1 MRHTMAYAAALLA
14 VISIP
19 SISAA
24 AEVTL
29 SLSDL
34 QQHRSSD
41 SSPLDSAV
49 AEKLRLNLSD
59 SVRLDGDTLIVERIL
74 GEQVLDDSCNGSKL
88 RQASLIITLPP
99 QSEFGF
105 DYSSILRPISASL
118 DTRARIQAT
127 GSAVQYF
134 GIGNKDNC
142 TRLGSDSF
150 EFSVNGELDLELE
163 VTLDPNA
170 DLRDESNLRLSPEVQ
185 LAVQIGRQSFAVD
198 IGSTVLKSLLKDR
211 LEDAIEDSLKPA
223 ELEEGV
229 ERARRSLQRSSAD
242 SLGDGA
248 LDVALPALD
257 GKLVTQL
264 REWTDETSDFPLS
277 DSYLA
282 QNGDAIIRAALM
294 GDKDALGDLLGSL
307 LACQLG
313 SVYLEDLPRQ
323 ALYAQEGDAC
333 VATTA
338 LDSALY
344 SDEQCQQS
352 VSVREQ
358 SLSEFCLVS
367 TDKLKLGDGSAS
379 PAQVSEWMLT
389 PGPRLAITLP
399 SFDDSTQQ
407 PYQGSVS
414 FKQDRTERGTCSL
427 EMRIYTPNPGA
438 KNLRPVLAFH
448 GGSWS
453 QRGAGFTGMESLMA
467 HFSSRDMIVFAP
479 FYRLAGDQDGPT
491 ACRQFV
497 AEDIVADAD
506 AALDWVKAN
515 GEQYGAR
522 AGKVGL
528 FGQSAGGFL
537 ATWVAVNRAEDI
549 DAALLMYPPTDVG
562 GFVDDLNTGVYSNER
577 GVGILERFLGVD
589 QADWP
594 EHAARLAALSMAQQV
609 ADGAPAPAI
618 RLIHGTA
625 DELVLPSQSERLCDA
640 LHGSRADTETAG
652 RLQRRACGDQG
663 QLDLIEGAEHALE
676 VCALGATCLA
686 GDLISATTAQASL
699 RQAYDW
705 LADFEGDESDT
716 ESDGAGEQDGGSTTG
731 DSDGATADDAQAEP
745 SSSGGGGALF
755 ALLLPLMLLH
765 LHSPVAHAPHRRADK
780 R

>member
-1 MRHTMAYAAALLA
+1 MRYTMAYAASLLA
-14 VISIP
+14 VTSIP

-24 AEVTL
+24 AEITL

-59 SVRLDGDTLIVERIL
+59 SVRLDGDTLIVDRVI
-74 GEQVLDDSCNGSKL
+74 GEQILDDSCNGSKL
-88 RQASLIITLPP
+88 RQASLVITLPP
-99 QSEFGF
+99 QSKFGF

-118 DTRARIQAT
+118 DTRACIQAT

-134 GIGNKDNC
+134 GLGNKDNC
-142 TRLGSDSF
+142 TRLGSDNF
-150 EFSVNGELDLELE
+150 EFSVEGEIDLELE

-170 DLRDESNLRLSPEVQ
+170 DLRDETNLRLSPEVQ
-185 LAVQIGRQSFAVD
+185 LAVQIGRKSFAID
-198 IGSTVLKSLLKDR
+198 IDSTVLKSLLKDR

-229 ERARRSLQRSSAD
+229 ERARLSLQRSSED

-264 REWTDETSDFPLS
+264 REWTEETSDFPIS
-277 DSYLA
+277 DDYLA
-282 QNGDAIIRAALM
+282 KNGDAIMRAALI
-294 GDKDALGDLLGSL
+294 GDKDALSDLLGSL

-338 LDSALY
+338 LDTALY
-344 SDEQCQQS
+344 SDAQCQQS

-358 SLSEFCLVS
+358 GISAFCLIS

-414 FKQDRTERGTCSL
+414 FKQDSTERGTCSL

-537 ATWVAVNRAEDI
+537 AAWIAVNRADEI

-562 GFVDDLNTGVYSNER
+562 GFVDDLNSGVYSNER

-594 EHAARLAALSMAQQV
+594 EHTARLDALSMAQQV

-686 GDLISATTAQASL
+686 GDLISATAAQTSL

-705 LADFEGDESDT
+705 LADFKGSEEGEAG
-716 ESDGAGEQDGGSTTG
+716 EDGAGEQDGDSTTD

-745 SSSGGGGALF
+745 SGSGGGGALF
-755 ALLLPLMLLH
+755 FLLLPLMTLLG
-765 LHSPVAHAPHRRADK
+765 RRS

>member
-1 MRHTMAYAAALLA
+1 MRHTISYAAALLA
-14 VISIP
+14 AITFP
-19 SISAA
+19 SIGAA

-34 QQHRSSD
+34 QQHGSSD
-41 SSPLDSAV
+41 SSPFDSAV

-59 SVRLDGDTLIVERIL
+59 SVRLDGDTLIVERII
-74 GEQVLDDSCNGSKL
+74 GEQILDDGCNGSKL
-88 RQASLIITLPP
+88 RQASLVITLPP

-150 EFSVNGELDLELE
+150 EFSVHGELDLELE

-170 DLRDESNLRLSPEVQ
+170 DLRDETRLRLSPEVQ
-185 LAVQIGRQSFAVD
+185 LAVQIGNKNFAID
-198 IGSTVLKSLLKDR
+198 IDNTVLKSLLKDR
-211 LEDAIEDSLKPA
+211 LEDAIEDSLKPVQ
-223 ELEEGV
+223 LEAGV
-229 ERARRSLQRSSAD
+229 ERARLSLQRSSED

-248 LDVALPALD
+248 LDVSLPVLD

-264 REWTDETSDFPLS
+264 REWTDETSDFPIS
-277 DSYLA
+277 DDYLA
-282 QNGDAIIRAALM
+282 QNGDAIIRAALI

-313 SVYLEDLPRQ
+313 SIYLEDLPRQ
-323 ALYAQEGDAC
+323 ALYAQEGGAC

-338 LDSALY
+338 LDTALF
-344 SDEQCQQS
+344 SDAQCQQS

-358 SLSEFCLVS
+358 SLSEFCLLS

-399 SFDDSTQQ
+399 SFDDNTQQ

-414 FKQDRTERGTCSL
+414 FKQDSTERGTCSL

-497 AEDIVADAD
+497 AEDIVADAG

-537 ATWVAVNRAEDI
+537 ATWVAINRADDI

-594 EHAARLAALSMAQQV
+594 EHTARLHALSMAQQV
-609 ADGAPAPAI
+609 ADGAAVPAI

-625 DELVLPSQSERLCDA
+625 DDLVLPSQSERLCDA
-640 LHGSRADTETAG
+640 IHGSRADTETAG

-705 LADFEGDESDT
+705 LADFKGSEQGEIGD
-716 ESDGAGEQDGGSTTG
+716 DGAGEQDGESATDNSG
-731 DSDGATADDAQAEP
+731 GATSDDAQAEP
-745 SSSGGGGALF
+745 SGSGGGGALF
-755 ALLLPLMLLH
+755 VLLLPLLL
-765 LHSPVAHAPHRRADK
+765 LQLKCKLQLS
-780 R
+780 

>member
-1 MRHTMAYAAALLA
+1 MQMRHTIGYAASLLA
-14 VISIP
+14 AITVP
-19 SISAA
+19 SLCAA
-24 AEVTL
+24 AQATL

-34 QQHRSSD
+34 QQHRSSN

-49 AEKLRLNLSD
+49 AEKLRLSLSD
-59 SVRLDGDTLIVERIL
+59 SVRLVGDTLIVERII

-88 RQASLIITLPP
+88 RQASLLITLPP
-99 QSEFGF
+99 QSEFAF

-118 DTRARIQAT
+118 ESRARIQAT

-134 GIGNKDNC
+134 GIGNRDNC

-150 EFSVNGELDLELE
+150 EFSVDGTLDLELDI
-163 VTLDPNA
+163 TLDPRA
-170 DLRDESNLRLSPEVQ
+170 DLRDETSLRLSPEVQ
-185 LAVQIGRQSFAVD
+185 LSVQVGRRNFAVD
-198 IGSTVLKSLLKDR
+198 IDSTVLKSLLKDR

-223 ELEEGV
+223 ELAEGV

-248 LDVALPALD
+248 LDVALPVLD

-264 REWTDETSDFPLS
+264 RAWTDDTSDFPIS
-277 DSYLA
+277 DGYLA
-282 QNGDAIIRAALM
+282 QNGDAIIRAALV
-294 GDKDALGDLLGSL
+294 GDKEALGDLLGSL

-313 SVYLEDLPRQ
+313 SVYLQDLPRQ
-323 ALYAQEGDAC
+323 ALYTQEVGAC

-338 LDSALY
+338 LDGALY
-344 SDEQCQQS
+344 SDAQCQQA

-358 SLSEFCLVS
+358 GLSEFCLVS

-379 PAQVSEWMLT
+379 PAQVSEWMLS

-414 FKQDRTERGTCSL
+414 FKQDSTERGTCSL

-506 AALDWVKAN
+506 AALQWVKAN

-537 ATWVAVNRAEDI
+537 ATWVAINRADDI

-562 GFVDDLNTGVYSNER
+562 GFVEDLDTGVYSNTR
-577 GVGILERFLGVD
+577 GVGILERFLGLER
-589 QADWP
+589 ALWP
-594 EHAARLAALSMAQQV
+594 ENTERLAALSMAQQV
-609 ADGAPAPAI
+609 AEGAPAPAI
-618 RLIHGTA
+618 RMIHGTA
-625 DELVLPSQSERLCDA
+625 DDLVLPSQSERLCDA
-640 LHGSRADTETAG
+640 LQGGRADTETVG
-652 RLQRRACGDQG
+652 RLQRRACGDEG

-686 GDLISATTAQASL
+686 GDLISASAAQASL

-705 LADFEGDESDT
+705 LADFNDIEEGEAGQ
-716 ESDGAGEQDGGSTTG
+716 DGAGEQDGDSTTD
-731 DSDGATADDAQAEP
+731 DSDGAAADDAQAEP
-745 SSSGGGGALF
+745 AGSGGGGALF
-755 ALLLPLMLLH
+755 FLLLPLMMLL
-765 LHSPVAHAPHRRADK
+765 ARRS